1 MNYANTLSSPRVW
14 ATERKSSA
22 SRDQILE
29 ARIETVD
36 DKVGEYRSEKEKRTQ
51 IADPRIGPA
60 ATPLR
65 YGAIDRAKF
74 LRWLRRVGSID
85 SASVGSQ
92 ANYSLDSVALGILS
106 DGASKLAFHLFDSA
120 ASTISFSLPTQFSR
134 EEAEEKGAREVRE
147 KLPRLPSFLLS
158 STRMRSTLLYGHA
171 RSLARSLV
179 RSRCLSTEVSFGS
192 SREACGRW
200 LVITLE
206 EGAEVGRGKE
216 NLGNFRPTSLIVEV
230 LMVPPSVYLK
240 RIRC

>member
-1 MNYANTLSSPRVW
+1 MNYANISRVL
-14 ATERKSSA
+14 ERGRRRGRAVHRGIKFS
-22 SRDQILE
+22 
-29 ARIETVD
+29 RIETVD
-36 DKVGEYRSEKEKRTQ
+36 DKVGEYRSRSEKGKRIR

-60 ATPLR
+60 AAPRR

-74 LRWLRRVGSID
+74 LRRLRRVGSID
-85 SASVGSQ
+85 SASIGSQ
-92 ANYSLDSVALGILS
+92 ANYGLDPVSLGILS

-134 EEAEEKGAREVRE
+134 EETEEKRGTEEVRE
-147 KLPRLPSFLLS
+147 KLPRLPFLLS
-158 STRMRSTLLYGHA
+158 STRMRSTLLRRH
-171 RSLARSLV
+171 ARSLV
-179 RSRCLSTEVSFGS
+179 RSSVLSTEVSFGS

-216 NLGNFRPTSLIVEV
+216 NLGNFRPTSLIIEV

-240 RIRC
+240 RIRY